1 MRLIRQG
8 DRVQVHY
15 TKSFQDGSVVSSRG
29 KSPTEVTVGV
39 DHPRLPG
46 LGLALVGLA
55 EGESRTLVVPAEG
68 AYGPSDPGRIHR
80 LACARF
86 AGHEGLSVGMW
97 VRIQDR
103 RQRRRLVRVV
113 EIQEHMVVVD
123 SNRRWAGQALELEVR
138 VVAIRSPEVHPG
150 ADRGTA
156 EPVPDQERDL
166 REASWLDDGAQA

>member
-1 MRLIRQG
+1 MRVIRQG
-8 DRVQVHY
+8 DRVYVHY

-29 KSPTEVTVGV
+29 QSPTEVTVGV

-55 EGESRTLVVPAEG
+55 EGESRTLVVPAEE

-80 LACARF
+80 LARACF
-86 AGHEGLSVGMW
+86 AGHKGLSVGMW
-97 VRIQDR
+97 VRVQDR
-103 RQRRRLVRVV
+103 RQRRHLVRVV
-113 EIQEHMVVVD
+113 EIQENTVVVD
-123 SNRRWAGQALELEVR
+123 TNRRWAGQALELEVR
-138 VVAIRSPEVHPG
+138 VVAIRSPELLSG

-166 REASWLDDGAQA
+166 REASWLDDGGQA